1 MTTNKATSL
10 DQEPIQLRRLKET
23 LDAAGINYVIHAH
36 SVAIQSA
43 QDGVAQG
50 FGRLANMAPTLILR
64 SENNYLAA
72 IVRGDTRV
80 SYKKIK
86 RYLKLKNLSLASP
99 ERVQQVT
106 GSEVGYVSL
115 INSGVATIIDN
126 RIAEMDTI
134 YGGCGIPNYTLQIS
148 PQDLIAL
155 TKAQVFDF
163 TEPKDNHL
171 EIREQDPA

>member
-1 MTTNKATSL
+1 ME
-10 DQEPIQLRRLKET
+10 QEPIQLTRLKEA
-23 LDAAGINYVIHAH
+23 LDAAGINYAIHVH
-36 SVAIQSA
+36 SFAIQSA
-43 QDGVAQG
+43 QDGVEQG
-50 FGRLANMAPTLILR
+50 LGGLANMAPTLILR

-72 IVRGDTRV
+72 IIRGDTRV

-86 RYLKLKNLSLASP
+86 RNLKLKDLSLASP
-99 ERVQQVT
+99 EQVKQVT

-115 INSGVATIIDN
+115 INSGVVTVIDS

-155 TKAQVFDF
+155 TQSQVFDF
-163 TEPKDNHL
+163 TEPKGED
-171 EIREQDPA
+171 

>member
-1 MTTNKATSL
+1 MTTNKVTSMG
-10 DQEPIQLRRLKET
+10 QEPIQLRRLKET
-23 LDAAGINYVIHAH
+23 LDAAGINYVIHTH
-36 SVAIQSA
+36 SLAIHSA
-43 QDGVAQG
+43 QDGVEQG
-50 FGRLANMAPTLILR
+50 LGRLANMAPTLILR

-86 RYLKLKNLSLASP
+86 RHLKLKNLSLASP
-99 ERVQQVT
+99 EQVQQVT
-106 GSEVGYVSL
+106 GSEIGYVSL
-115 INSGVATIIDN
+115 INSGVVTIVDS

-155 TKAQVFDF
+155 TQAQVFDF
-163 TEPKDNHL
+163 TGPKDNQL
-171 EIREQDPA
+171 ENLNQNPA

>member
-1 MTTNKATSL
+1 MITNKVTSME
-10 DQEPIQLRRLKET
+10 QEPIQISRLKET
-23 LDAAGINYVIHAH
+23 LDAAGINYVIHVH
-36 SVAIQSA
+36 SLAVHSA
-43 QDGVAQG
+43 QDGVEQG
-50 FGRLANMAPTLILR
+50 FGGLANMAPTLILW

-99 ERVQQVT
+99 EQVQQVT
-106 GSEVGYVSL
+106 GSKVGYVSL

-126 RIAEMDTI
+126 RIAEIDTI

-155 TKAQVFDF
+155 TSAQVFDF
-163 TEPKDNHL
+163 TEPK
-171 EIREQDPA
+171 